1 MLVSHPVHQQPPSI
15 QQGFGIRT
23 GYLCAAPR
31 AAVVG
36 CALRQG
42 RSIVLLTLASE
53 GVSSGADWQPL
64 ANEKRV
70 EIVVLAPEYAK
81 LEP

>member
-1 MLVSHPVHQQPPSI
+1 MLVSHPVNQQPSSI
-15 QQGFGIRT
+15 VQGFGIRT
-23 GYLCAAPR
+23 GYLCAVPR

-64 ANEKRV
+64 AN
-70 EIVVLAPEYAK
+70 
-81 LEP
+81 

>member
-23 GYLCAAPR
+23 GYLCAVPR

-53 GVSSGADWQPL
+53 GVSSGPIGSPWPT
-64 ANEKRV
+64 KRG
-70 EIVVLAPEYAK
+70 
-81 LEP
+81 